1 MQFFTT
7 AFAALVAS
15 SALAAP
21 LQLKTENDI
30 SNDINKRIAPVAA
43 GIFGAAAGSATAAVL
58 TGATKGTVS
67 GTVKTFANKL
77 FGNNEKRDGGV
88 DIDGLYLVQRD
99 AQDAEDGEDEATLYN
114 LQQ

>member
-1 MQFFTT
+1 MQFVTT
-7 AFAALVAS
+7 TFAALVAS

-21 LQLKTENDI
+21 LQVKTENDL
-30 SNDINKRIAPVAA
+30 SNNINKRIAPVAA

-67 GTVKTFANKL
+67 GTVKTIANKL
-77 FGNNEKRDGGV
+77 FGNNKKRDVGA
-88 DIDGLYLVQRD
+88 DNDGLYLIQRD
-99 AQDAEDGEDEATLYN
+99 EEGGEDAEDEATLYI